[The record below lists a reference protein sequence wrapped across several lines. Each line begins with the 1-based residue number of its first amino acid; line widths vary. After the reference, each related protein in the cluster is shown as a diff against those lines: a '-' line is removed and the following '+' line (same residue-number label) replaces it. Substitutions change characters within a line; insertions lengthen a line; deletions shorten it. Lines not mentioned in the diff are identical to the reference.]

1 MAADEPVAHAF
12 DQCLSAETP
21 WLEDSWWQT
30 WERAPVHRGGG
41 AAYQQL
47 GLPIGLLVRSAVGM
61 TDVKYLAKKELFTPW
76 IGWMFRALG
85 GYPVDRKKHTN
96 MTEAVVDLFH
106 HNPDFKIAITPE
118 GTRKYVPEWKTGFH
132 RIAILAHVPII
143 LCSFDFGTKTV
154 TFSDVFPLSGN
165 VAEDIE
171 AMKAIFRKA
180 KGRNPDQ
187 GIL

>member
-1 MAADEPVAHAF
+1 MRSINAFLLKLLGWRIVGGKPANVRQFIVVVAPHTSNWDF
-12 DQCLSAETP
+12 
-21 WLEDSWWQT
+21 
-30 WERAPVHRGGG
+30 
-41 AAYQQL
+41 
-47 GLPIGLLVRSAVGM
+47 PIGLLVRSVVGM

-76 IGWMFRALG
+76 IGWIFRALG

-106 HNPDFKIAITPE
+106 RNPDFKIAITPE

-132 RIAILAHVPII
+132 RIAILANVPII